1 MDIEKLNQLDFR
13 IPEQMLK
20 RDIPVLFVD
29 ERCTTDDLM
38 ILKAA
43 SGEDFLVSVTLD
55 GIRKI
60 KALP

>member
-1 MDIEKLNQLDFR
+1 MDIEKLNQLDFP
-13 IPEQMLK
+13 IPEQMLQ
-20 RDIPVLFVD
+20 RNVPVLFVN
-29 ERCTTDDLM
+29 EHCTRDDLM